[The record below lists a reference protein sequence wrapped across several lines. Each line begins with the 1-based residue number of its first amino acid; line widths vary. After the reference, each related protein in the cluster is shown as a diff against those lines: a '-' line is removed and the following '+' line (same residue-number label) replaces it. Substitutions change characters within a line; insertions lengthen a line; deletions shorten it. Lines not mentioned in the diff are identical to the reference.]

1 MKKYIKITDTHIG
14 FKSNDYWNQIHL
26 DFFKEICQVAREN
39 NIKKLLHLGDW
50 FDDRKVLN
58 VKHTI
63 DFTINELVPILT
75 DTFDKIYV
83 LLGNHDVYFKDK
95 NEVNSLSIFKHID
108 KFIIVDKP
116 IVIDNYIKL
125 FPWGFL
131 PDKEKDKDY
140 ICMGHWEINGAV
152 INASGKIA
160 TGFKYNLSDF
170 AEIKSVESG
179 HFHTPGD
186 YGNISYIG
194 APYHMS
200 HNDRGKRGYYIMT
213 EDWNEFIIYDK
224 GPEFMDLYI
233 SVKDD
238 TDVTKITNIQEDIYI
253 KKNNGKDM
261 LLSDINFK
269 IEGNH
274 IRLVYMNELGST
286 LTSQINEYIHSFNPE
301 KVKVKFSFT
310 DKEDNESEDVIDISD
325 DEKDLLMK
333 YVSVKNPPSHINKKI
348 LTGLIQKIINEDENE

>member
-1 MKKYIKITDTHIG
+1 M
-14 FKSNDYWNQIHL
+14 
-26 DFFKEICQVAREN
+26 DFFKHVCNTAKERG
-39 NIKKLLHLGDW
+39 IKELIHLGDW

-75 DTFDKIYV
+75 DAFDKIYI

-116 IVIDNYIKL
+116 IIIGHMKL
-125 FPWGFL
+125 FPWGYV
-131 PDKEKDKDY
+131 PDKEEDKDY
-140 ICMGHWEINGAV
+140 VCRGHWEINGAV

-170 AEIKSVESG
+170 KGIKYVESG

-186 YGNISYIG
+186 YGNICYIG
-194 APYHMS
+194 APYHMD
-200 HNDRGKRGYYIMT
+200 HNDRGERAYYVIT
-213 EDWNEFIIYDK
+213 EKTKDTIIYED

-233 SVKDD
+233 SIREDID
-238 TDVTKITNIQEDIYI
+238 ISKITNIQEDIYI
-253 KKNNGKDM
+253 RKNNNINQT
-261 LLSDINFK
+261 LLSDIDFK
-269 IEGNH
+269 IEDNH

-286 LTSQINEYIHSFNPE
+286 LTSQVNEYIHTFNP
-301 KVKVKFSFT
+301 KTVKVKFSFT
-310 DKEDNESEDVIDISD
+310 NNEDTETEEVIEVSD

-333 YVSVKNPPSHINKKI
+333 YVSTKNPPSHINKNVLK
-348 LTGLIQKIINEDENE
+348 GLIQKIIDEDENE